1 MPEGKVI
8 AECGLRI
15 ADLKRQISCRDNFE
29 FQIAKL
35 GIRPKGGSPQDK
47 LGTHPKGGSPKD
59 NFNLQQ
65 MKRSSY
71 TL

>member
-35 GIRPKGGSPQDK
+35 GIRPKGGGPQ
-47 LGTHPKGGSPKD
+47 D